1 MQSVNELQ
9 RRIAHDS
16 IERYSGSPVGDY
28 QPKLLLTNFPSYVE
42 LFAQQRQ
49 VPFHSGSAFSV
60 AHDPAQGISLL
71 CFGLG
76 SPGAALVVDLI
87 AHLPI
92 QCALLLGMCGGLR
105 RRYQV
110 GDYLIP
116 IASIRGEGTSNFY
129 FPPEV
134 PALANF
140 HMTQACS
147 RVLSRESSV
156 FHFGITHTTNIR
168 FWEFDEPFKEN
179 LKATRAQAIE
189 MECAT
194 LFTASYKR
202 GLTLGA
208 LLLISDLP
216 LEESGVKTKESSRR
230 VLDLY
235 STDHLNKGVLVMEE
249 AGLLIQAHEE
259 RKRHPRPP
267 TMFHRM
273 EPEETVSSHSGS
285 PPPLGPIEMS
295 DATQQPPVPF
305 PGDGRDG

>member
-9 RRIAHDS
+9 RRIAFDS
-16 IERYSGSPVGDY
+16 IERYSGSPVEDF
-28 QPKLLLTNFPSYVE
+28 QPRLLLTNFPSYVE
-42 LFAQQRQ
+42 LFAQQHQ
-49 VPFHSGSAFSV
+49 APFTSGSAFS
-60 AHDPAQGISLL
+60 ASHCPEKQISIL
-71 CFGLG
+71 CFGMG
-76 SPGAALVVDLI
+76 SPGAALVIDLV

-92 QCALLLGMCGGLR
+92 QCALLLGLCGGLR

-129 FPPEV
+129 FPSEV

-147 RVLSRESSV
+147 RVLAKEACC

-168 FWEFDEPFKEN
+168 FWEFDEAFKEN

-202 GLTLGA
+202 NLTLGA

-216 LEESGVKTKESSRR
+216 LDEHGVKTKESSRR

-235 STDHLNKGVLVMEE
+235 SADHLRKGVAVMHE
-249 AGLLIQAHEE
+249 AESLIQAHEE
-259 RKRHPRPP
+259 RKRHPRPL
-267 TMFHRM
+267 TMFHQTER
-273 EPEETVSSHSGS
+273 ERTDHERSGQWHVEDLGRLS
-285 PPPLGPIEMS
+285 DAKPPPP
-295 DATQQPPVPF
+295 QPF
-305 PGDGRDG
+305 PGDGLGD